1 MGIDI
6 PPAAMKSKGKHP
18 MKVES
23 IRPLNGPN
31 VYSYRPVL
39 LMRLDL
45 GELVERES
53 REFDGFNERLLKLLP
68 GIERHHC
75 SLGKPGGFVTRL
87 NEGTYFGHVVEHV
100 ALEFTELAG
109 IGKSHGKTRQ
119 DSGSIYNV
127 AIEFKAEKASTYLLE
142 EAVKVVEAVLRN
154 KPFDLDPVIEKA
166 KQLIADA
173 ETGPTTRSITEAA
186 ERRNIPC
193 RRDGTGNRIQLGYG
207 KYLRY
212 VQAAMTD
219 QTSAIGVELA
229 QDKEETK
236 DRLRRNGITVP
247 NGQVVYT
254 LKEANKAADALG
266 KPVVVKPVSGR
277 QGYGVSLEV
286 SNREEMKVAFEAARQ
301 FSPAVLIEEMFAGR
315 NYRVVIVGGRMVAA
329 SERLLP
335 HVIGD
340 GVKSI
345 RELIATENRNPLR
358 GDGHEKPLTK
368 IKVDSDV
375 ITHLQHAGMTLDS
388 IPKRDEHV
396 TLSNRSN
403 LSTGATAEDV
413 TDNVHPS
420 VARMCERA
428 ARLIGLDVCGVDLVI
443 PDISQP
449 ISSGGVIE
457 INASPGLRMHH
468 YPTVGMPRDVGQAV
482 VDAIFPP
489 DAPSRIPIISI
500 TGTNGKTTVTR
511 MIGHVLSTS
520 GLCVGMTTTDGIYI
534 DGECVV
540 EGDTTGPQSAQVVL
554 ADPAVEAA
562 VLETARGGILRRGL
576 GYDWSDIGVLTNIS
590 DDHVGQDG
598 IKSVEDV
605 VYIKSLVAERVKEG
619 GHLVLNADN
628 EHLARL
634 MQNERVNKVPKKVVY
649 FSLDENN
656 PVLRSHLQAGGTGYF
671 ARAKFLIES
680 IGETQRTIADA
691 SMFPVVMNG
700 AADFQVS
707 NLLATVAACR
717 AYGVNQD
724 VLSKSLRAFSS
735 SNNPGRANL
744 YRLNGGHVMVDYGHN
759 TDAFDAICRMT
770 SNWND
775 RRVTGIIT
783 IPGDRDDTIID
794 RAARAAAK
802 GFDKVIV
809 REDHD
814 LRGRKPGEIA
824 NIVCKAIRETSSTT
838 QCEVVFDEI
847 EALRRAVSQMVKGE
861 VIVLFYEK
869 LQPIQRALHELAA
882 QPVVALPPT
891 PVTRPSVRNED
902 RMAKARAAMARS
914 RRMSR
919 TLVPAMPPA

>member
-1 MGIDI
+1 
-6 PPAAMKSKGKHP
+6 MKLKGKAS
-18 MKVES
+18 MKIER
-23 IRPLNGPN
+23 IRPLTGPN

-53 REFDGFNERLLKLLP
+53 CEFKGFNERLLTLLP
-68 GIERHHC
+68 GIENHHC
-75 SLGKPGGFVTRL
+75 SLGRPGGFVTRL

-100 ALEFTELAG
+100 ALELTELCG
-109 IGKSHGKTRQ
+109 IGKSHGKTRH
-119 DSGSIYNV
+119 DTGSIYNV
-127 AIEFKAEKASTYLLE
+127 AIEYQAEKASTYLLE
-142 EAVKVVEAVLRN
+142 QAVNMVEALVREEGFELEPVLEQAR
-154 KPFDLDPVIEKA
+154 
-166 KQLIADA
+166 QLIADA
-173 ETGPTTRSITEAA
+173 HVGPTTRAITEAA
-186 ERRNIPC
+186 NRRNIPC

-207 KYLRY
+207 KYLHY

-219 QTSAIGVELA
+219 QTCAIAVELA
-229 QDKEETK
+229 QDKDETK
-236 DRLRRNGITVP
+236 DRLHRNGIPVP
-247 NGQVVYT
+247 KGHVVYS
-254 LKEANKAADALG
+254 LEEAEQAADELG
-266 KPVVVKPVSGR
+266 RPVVVKPVSGR

-286 SNREEMKVAFEAARQ
+286 STAEEMKVAFEAARQ

-315 NYRVVIVGGRMVAA
+315 NYRVVVVGGRMVAA

-345 RELIATENRNPLR
+345 RELIATENKNPLR

-388 IPKRDEHV
+388 VPKRDEHV

-413 TDNVHPS
+413 TDKVHPT

-443 PDISQP
+443 PDISEP
-449 ISSGGVIE
+449 VTSGGVIE

-468 YPTVGMPRDVGQAV
+468 YPTAGTPRDVGEAV

-489 DAPSRIPIISI
+489 SAPSRIPIISI

-511 MIGHVLSTS
+511 MIAHVLDKT
-520 GLCVGMTTTDGIYI
+520 GLYVGMTTTDGIYI
-534 DGECVV
+534 DGERVV

-554 ADPAVEAA
+554 SDPAVEAA

-576 GYDWSDIGVLTNIS
+576 GYDWYDIGVMRNIS

-598 IKSVEDV
+598 IKSVDDV

-634 MQNERVNKVPKKVVY
+634 MESERVNKIPKKVVY

-656 PVLRSHLQAGGTGYF
+656 PLLRSHLQAGGTGYF
-671 ARAKFLIES
+671 ARAKFLIEA
-680 IGETQRTIADA
+680 IAETQRTVADA

-707 NLLATVAACR
+707 NLLATIAACR
-717 AYGVNQD
+717 AFGVSLD
-724 VLSKSLRAFSS
+724 VLLKSLGGFSS
-735 SNNPGRANL
+735 SANNPGRANL

-759 TDAFDAICRMT
+759 TDAFHAICRMT
-770 SNWND
+770 SNWDD

-783 IPGDRDDTIID
+783 VPGDRDDSIID
-794 RAARAAAK
+794 QAARAAAK
-802 GFDKVIV
+802 GFDRVIV

-814 LRGRKPGEIA
+814 LRGRKQGEIA
-824 NIVCKAIRETSSTT
+824 NLVCKAIRETSPSTE
-838 QCEVVFDEI
+838 CEIVFDEI
-847 EALRRAVSQMVKGE
+847 EALRRATSQMVKGE

-869 LQPIQRALHELAA
+869 LQPIQKALHELAA
-882 QPVVALPPT
+882 QPVVALPPM
-891 PVTRPSVRNED
+891 PVARPSVRDED
-902 RMAKARAAMARS
+902 RMAAARTAMARP
-914 RRMSR
+914 RRMGKR
-919 TLVPAMPPA
+919 LVPAMPPA